1 MADAVTW
8 YIVDGDLP
16 FLYDFPTQ
24 YELEYTSDG
33 LWQIED
39 GTLPYKK
46 SFAELH
52 GFSDAPDAIWV
63 IQDGEL
69 PYKKVF
75 PPLYEPIEPVPPT
88 PPTPPIEYDIQVLFK
103 VILDSEYKQNIIV
116 YDNGL

>member
-24 YELEYTSDG
+24 YELEYTSDV

-39 GTLPYKK
+39 GTLPCKK

-52 GFSDAPDAIWV
+52 GFSDAPDAMWV

-75 PPLYEPIEPVPPT
+75 PPLYKPVEPDPPVPPH
-88 PPTPPIEYDIQVLFK
+88 PPIDYPLPLYIQTVTVPEYKMK
-103 VILDSEYKQNIIV
+103 VII
-116 YDNGL
+116 YDW